1 MPRPSG
7 FPKSI
12 RLRRKAEID
21 PVFRRGQHHRLGW
34 LQAKTLPGT
43 GEGSRFM
50 ISVSKRAGSAPGR
63 NRIRRVIREAI
74 RLNRHRLTRP
84 FDVCLFVTVRPPQ
97 PVRLADVERELR
109 RLFDR
114 LACREPASGDGGPAD
129 SAGGPQRA
137 R

>member
-7 FPKSI
+7 YPKSI

-21 PVFRRGQHHRLGW
+21 PVFRRGQYHRLGW
-34 LQAKTLPGT
+34 LQAKTLPGK

-50 ISVSKRAGSAPGR
+50 ISVSRRAGTAPER

-74 RLNRHRLTRP
+74 RLNRHCLTRP
-84 FDVCLFVTVRPPQ
+84 FDVCFFVTARPPQ
-97 PVRLADVERELR
+97 PVRLADVEPELR
-109 RLFDR
+109 RLFTR
-114 LACREPASGDGGPAD
+114 LACREPASGGAPPDGTGGP
-129 SAGGPQRA
+129 RHA